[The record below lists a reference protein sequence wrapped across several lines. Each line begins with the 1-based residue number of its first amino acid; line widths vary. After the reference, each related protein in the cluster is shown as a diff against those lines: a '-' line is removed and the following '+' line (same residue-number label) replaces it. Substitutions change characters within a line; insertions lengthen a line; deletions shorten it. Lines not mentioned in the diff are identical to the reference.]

1 MNENTLLYIKISF
14 PTTSNTSKARFASPG
29 STRSRTL
36 SKMSCLRSYKKLAS
50 VQSILLMHSLPAS
63 MRSSGAVWVNLT
75 GMKVTEIRLKLCNE
89 IAMIGYD
96 VIHKHWQT
104 KAPSHTLE
112 HRSEHVHFTYYKSI
126 HNIILAANLDY
137 IIYIIYTSLY
147 FILYTCHHV
156 DFIVQTS

>member
-36 SKMSCLRSYKKLAS
+36 SKSCLRSYKKLAS
-50 VQSILLMHSLPAS
+50 VQSILLHSLPAS

-75 GMKVTEIRLKLCNE
+75 GMKATEIRLKLCNE

-96 VIHKHWQT
+96 VIHKHSQT

-137 IIYIIYTSLY
+137 IIYIYTSLY

-156 DFIVQTS
+156 DFIVYTS